1 MRRRAHCADPPGSR
15 QLREVF
21 LHPPPSSERG
31 KITLVIFSK
40 SEFCQVCCAVA
51 QVVPGCDT
59 TVRICSILCMFSR
72 QRVPVSGAEVC
83 LVLRRT
89 RGCWLRVE
97 VSPATCGGAD
107 GAVAPW
113 NSCFPRSPKARDRGH
128 PTTCG
133 GADGAVAPWN
143 SCFPRSPKARDR
155 GHPTTC
161 DGADGAGAPWDSC
174 FPRSPKARD
183 RGHPTTCDGADGAG
197 APWDSCFARSPKA
210 RDWGHPR

>member
-83 LVLRRT
+83 LDLRRT

-107 GAVAPW
+107 GA
-113 NSCFPRSPKARDRGH
+113 G
-128 PTTCG
+128 
-133 GADGAVAPWN
+133 APWN

-174 FPRSPKARD
+174 FPRSPKAGD
-183 RGHPTTCDGADGAG
+183 RGHPQLDDPRCETRATRRL
-197 APWDSCFARSPKA
+197 PWTGRPEASFNCRERSI
-210 RDWGHPR
+210 